1 MRKRWIALALCAALG
16 SAGCAVEAHQGVLD
30 TGGASQLKLRQ
41 MQTRYFDTTD
51 KQKLMECVLA
61 TLQDLGFVIDSASYE
76 LGTVSAT
83 KLSGYQI
90 KMTVNAVPRGK
101 NQMTVRANAQY
112 QLYPIQDPQP
122 YQQFFDAWSK
132 SLFLQANLDE

>member
-1 MRKRWIALALCAALG
+1 MRRGLIALVLCAAF
-16 SAGCAVEAHQGVLD
+16 SCVGCAVQAHEGVLD
-30 TGGASQLKLRQ
+30 TGGESQLKLRQ
-41 MQTRYFDTTD
+41 MQTRHFDTTD

-90 KMTVNAVPRGK
+90 KMTVNAFPRGK
-101 NQMTVRANAQY
+101 TQMTVRANAQY
-112 QLYPIQDPQP
+112 QMYPIQDPQP
-122 YQQFFDAWSK
+122 YQQFFDALSK

>member
-1 MRKRWIALALCAALG
+1 MKRGLIALVLCMALG
-16 SAGCAVEAHQGVLD
+16 SAGCAVQAHQGVLD
-30 TGGASQLKLRQ
+30 TGGESQLKLRQ

-51 KQKLMECVLA
+51 KQKIMECVLA

-101 NQMTVRANAQY
+101 TQMTVRANAQY
-112 QLYPIQDPQP
+112 QMYPIQDPRP
-122 YQQFFDAWSK
+122 YQQFFDALSK